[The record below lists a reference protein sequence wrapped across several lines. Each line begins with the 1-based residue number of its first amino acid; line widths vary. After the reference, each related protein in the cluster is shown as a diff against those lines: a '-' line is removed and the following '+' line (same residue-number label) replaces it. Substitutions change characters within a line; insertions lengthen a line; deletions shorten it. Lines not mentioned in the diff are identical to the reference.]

1 MPGAQ
6 NMVSMTTHCVACSIE
21 TKAQKT
27 AVNNSLMLLIYLL
40 NNEKK
45 IALDVLTSW
54 WVLNRGVFLLELSQ
68 ITEILISTWLVL
80 VQFRSPRASIR
91 MVVFRM
97 ILI

>member
-1 MPGAQ
+1 
-6 NMVSMTTHCVACSIE
+6 MTEYIINTLVFFFSFV
-21 TKAQKT
+21 KS
-27 AVNNSLMLLIYLL
+27 SLQQRLCDK
-40 NNEKK
+40 KK

-80 VQFRSPRASIR
+80 VQFRSLRASIR

>member
-1 MPGAQ
+1 MR
-6 NMVSMTTHCVACSIE
+6 
-21 TKAQKT
+21 
-27 AVNNSLMLLIYLL
+27 LIYVL
-40 NNEKK
+40 NNEIK

-68 ITEILISTWLVL
+68 ITEILIPTWLVL
-80 VQFRSPRASIR
+80 VQFRSLRASIR